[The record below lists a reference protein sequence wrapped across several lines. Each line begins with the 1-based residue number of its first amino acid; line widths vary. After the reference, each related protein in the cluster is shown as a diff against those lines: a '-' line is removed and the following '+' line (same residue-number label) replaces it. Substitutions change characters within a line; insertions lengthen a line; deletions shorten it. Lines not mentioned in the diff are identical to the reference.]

1 MLPLSAFRRRL
12 VAAPFLLLGLLVCTA
27 AAPAPDTGTIRI
39 RAGVPD
45 PLKDEAGRVWLGD
58 QGFEDGETMHRPGLA
73 IANTKIPSLYCGERF
88 NMSKFSHPVP
98 NGNYT
103 VNLHFAITYE
113 AITGP
118 GEVVFSL
125 EVEGKPIRNLD
136 IWAKAGGANR
146 AHVESI
152 AVTVADG
159 KLDIAFIAQKENP
172 TISGIEIVPAK

>member
-1 MLPLSAFRRRL
+1 MTSTLALCRL
-12 VAAPFLLLGLLVCTA
+12 FAASLLLCA
-27 AAPAPDTGTIRI
+27 AFAAPAAPPAPADGIIRI

-45 PLKDEAGRVWLGD
+45 PLKDETGQVWLGD

-73 IANTKIPSLYCGERF
+73 IGNTRIPSLYCGERF

-98 NGNYT
+98 NGNY
-103 VNLHFAITYE
+103 VVKLHFAITYE

-125 EVEGKPIRNLD
+125 EVEGKPVRNLD

-146 AHVESI
+146 AHIES
-152 AVTVADG
+152 VPLTVADG